1 MLWIC
6 LVMQGWRR
14 PLYMIVTAK
23 LGDVR
28 EASLRDLHGGI
39 TVHLTVKNVSKL
51 DLHFTQQPL
60 TGPVSKTSY
69 NPWPWTPECESMIPM
84 QFTTVIA
91 TWWCIKTNIQN
102 AGTEEENWNG
112 MQLDHS
118 PHRRLGRGRTPTFLE
133 GSITEVGC
141 IRKHIPIPDW
151 LCIWRTLIPLT
162 RFSVY
167 TVNLHFFSVSLPI

>member
-1 MLWIC
+1 MFGDARVKKAIIYDCDSKIRRREGSFIKRLT
-6 LVMQGWRR
+6 WRYNCSFNCEKCFQAGP
-14 PLYMIVTAK
+14 PLYPP
-23 LGDVR
+23 
-28 EASLRDLHGGI
+28 
-39 TVHLTVKNVSKL
+39 
-51 DLHFTQQPL
+51 PL